1 MSIITENLWE
11 IIGVVMIAF
20 ELIVRLTPTE
30 KDNTIYGKIKAI
42 LDAIIPNR
50 KSGGGTL

>member
-1 MSIITENLWE
+1 MQTITENLWE
-11 IIGVVMIAF
+11 IIGVAMIAF

-30 KDNTIYGKIKAI
+30 KDNTIYGKIKSI

-50 KSGGGTL
+50 KKGGGTV